1 MRMMVMKGF
10 LPLFLLSGFFLAAP
24 IIHYYADVDYTSTAT
39 RGGVIAVASVVGL
52 AIVAINDIVALFN
65 FVLFFH
71 TGIEVKVLD
80 ILQKFANDS
89 TTSDG
94 DMALAWV
101 GFAVIIV
108 HLLPFFLCDKRM
120 LLVLLGVVG
129 IPVNAAALVYLDSSM
144 LLFVGFSSAV
154 LLGAVLCICYTCSR
168 RCAMLPLL
176 MKTMQNGEWIK
187 CTEYEC

>member
-24 IIHYYADVDYTSTAT
+24 IIHYYAAVDYTSTAT

-52 AIVAINDIVALFN
+52 AIVSINDIVALFN

-71 TGIEVKVLD
+71 TGLEVKVLD
-80 ILQKFANDS
+80 ILQTFANDS

-129 IPVNAAALVYLDSSM
+129 TAPAHRCRGRGRWPRRPRRGTRPTGGSGRPLRASRAARAPSP
-144 LLFVGFSSAV
+144 
-154 LLGAVLCICYTCSR
+154 TCR
-168 RCAMLPLL
+168 
-176 MKTMQNGEWIK
+176 
-187 CTEYEC
+187 